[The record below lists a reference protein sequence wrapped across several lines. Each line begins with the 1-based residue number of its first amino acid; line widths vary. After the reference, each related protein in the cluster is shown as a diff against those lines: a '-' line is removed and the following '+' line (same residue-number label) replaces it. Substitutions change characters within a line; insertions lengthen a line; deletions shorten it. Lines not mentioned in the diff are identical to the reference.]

1 MRPVLLP
8 AAALLLLLLLPACG
22 PAGAF
27 ACDIVDKSGPTETH
41 RCSELDLLDA
51 TQQQDARDACPLL
64 GGVIVDTCTTQGQ
77 IGVCKLASD
86 GATQTI
92 HFYANGGVTAAEA
105 EASCKKLAGT
115 WTAS

>member
-1 MRPVLLP
+1 MRPLLL
-8 AAALLLLLLLPACG
+8 AAASLLLPACG
-22 PAGAF
+22 PVGTF
-27 ACDIVDKSGPTETH
+27 ACDIVDKSSAIEIH

-51 TQQQDARDACPLL
+51 TQQQDAKDACPLL
-64 GGVIVDTCTTQGQ
+64 GGVVVDSCSTAGQ
-77 IGVCKLASD
+77 IGVCKLVSD

-92 HFYANGGVTAAEA
+92 HFYADGDVTAAEA